1 MRLFYFSCSQTG
13 ITPTFPISD
22 EDILINFSV
31 CMARSVQHRNI
42 QDFLSAIKH
51 YDSSHG
57 YALNIAV
64 FLRFQFFLCGI
75 KRFQGADSKARR
87 PITWHILDLFYRHL
101 NAKYTTDNDSLMVWA
116 AMTLVFFR
124 FSSYWGTYLRFALES
139 WAPQHSTRPSVRA

>member
-1 MRLFYFSCSQTG
+1 MRPFYFFCSQTR
-13 ITPTFPISD
+13 ITPTFPIGD

-31 CMARSVQHRNI
+31 CMARLVQPRNI

-57 YALNIAV
+57 YALNVAV
-64 FLRFQFFLCGI
+64 FLRFQFILCGI
-75 KRFQGADSKARR
+75 KRFQQGVDSKARR
-87 PITWHILDLFYRHL
+87 PIPLHILNLFYRHL
-101 NAKYTTDNDSLMVWA
+101 NAICTTGKDSLMVWA

-139 WAPQHSTRPSVRA
+139 